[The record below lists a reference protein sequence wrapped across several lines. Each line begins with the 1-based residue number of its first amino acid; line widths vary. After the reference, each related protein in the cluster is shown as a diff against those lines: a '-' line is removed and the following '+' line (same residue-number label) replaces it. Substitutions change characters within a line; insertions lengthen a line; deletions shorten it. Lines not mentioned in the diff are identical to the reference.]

1 MRHTRSPC
9 IQTVRQSRTT
19 HARSCSPP
27 IKKLLWCTARPRALQ
42 LLSRA
47 TPSPQENRYSPHLL
61 ARNAVK
67 GLVVGYRVGFC
78 LIDES
83 VLVVGW
89 CIERVELE
97 CVGGRGVYDVVARTL
112 RDDNGRTVTDC
123 VLNAVEYRLPCALLH
138 ADKLVKLMDLFT

>member
-27 IKKLLWCTARPRALQ
+27 IKKLWWCTARPRALQ

-89 CIERVELE
+89 CIDRGEYTGAVWR
-97 CVGGRGVYDVVARTL
+97 GGCDVVL
-112 RDDNGRTVTDC
+112 
-123 VLNAVEYRLPCALLH
+123 
-138 ADKLVKLMDLFT
+138 